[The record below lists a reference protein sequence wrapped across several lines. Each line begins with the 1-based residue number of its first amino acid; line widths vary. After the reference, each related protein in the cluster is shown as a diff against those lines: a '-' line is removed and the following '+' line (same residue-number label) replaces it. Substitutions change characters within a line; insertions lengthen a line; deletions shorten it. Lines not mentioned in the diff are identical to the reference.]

1 MQADAVVY
9 VIDDD
14 EAVRDS
20 LSFLFNAAGLAART
34 YESATS
40 FLNHLPRVKAGVIV
54 TDVRMPGLSGL
65 DLLRRLKELH
75 SAVPVIV
82 ITGHGDVPLAVEAMK
97 SGAADFLE
105 KPFDDEALLAAVN
118 VALRDQGA
126 SAKRDAD
133 RAGVI
138 DRLTTL
144 TARERQVLE
153 GLVAGHPN
161 KTIAFDHDIS
171 PRTVEIYRANV
182 MSKMQATSLSDLV
195 RMALIAGMLDEA
207 PRAEPSKSPG

>member
-1 MQADAVVY
+1 
-9 VIDDD
+9 
-14 EAVRDS
+14 
-20 LSFLFNAAGLAART
+20 
-34 YESATS
+34 
-40 FLNHLPRVKAGVIV
+40 
-54 TDVRMPGLSGL
+54 
-65 DLLRRLKELH
+65 LRRLKELH
-75 SAVPVIV
+75 LAVPVIV

-126 SAKRDAD
+126 SAKRDVD
-133 RAGVI
+133 RAGII

-182 MSKMQATSLSDLV
+182 MSKMQAASLSDLV
-195 RMALIAGMLDEA
+195 RMALIAGVLDEA
-207 PRAEPSKSPG
+207 PRGEPSKSPG